1 MPPKTNK
8 PFHQP
13 GQDPIEP
20 ALKDKEKESKA
31 ILTNNIRSLLD
42 SEDESETMHNEDD
55 YYPSQ

>member
-13 GQDPIEP
+13 GQDTIEP

-55 YYPSQ
+55 